1 MTPQEHRAPGS
12 HPGFRGLRS
21 IEGPAHGGAF
31 SISRDKARSSSD
43 NKATLHHAMPYPEI
57 HTDFSR
63 IPSPCYVMEEAR
75 LRANLETLKGVMD
88 ATGVKIICAL
98 KGFSFWRAFPLVREY
113 LPGAT
118 ASSLNETLLAS
129 RKMGGEVHVYA
140 PAYADDEIDRILG
153 LASHITFNSFTQWKR
168 FRGDTRTHPN
178 KPSPGIRV
186 NPEYSQVETDL
197 YNPCAP
203 FSRLGVVRSEFRE
216 DELDGIEGLH
226 VHALCEQG
234 SDAFEGLLG
243 AFEDKFGQ
251 YLSHMEWVNFGGGHH
266 ITRED
271 YDIPRLVRVLK
282 GFRERHPHLEVIL
295 EPGEAVGWRTGEL
308 VATVLDIV
316 RNGMDIAILDVSVS
330 AHMPD
335 CLEMP
340 YRPDIVGAAQPGEKP
355 HVYRIAGGSCLAGD
369 VLGDYG
375 FDEPLKTGDRIV
387 LLDMIH
393 YTMVKTSFFNGVKH
407 PSIAT
412 WKEDGT
418 LDIHRSFTYQQF
430 RDKLG

>member
-1 MTPQEHRAPGS
+1 MA
-12 HPGFRGLRS
+12 
-21 IEGPAHGGAF
+21 
-31 SISRDKARSSSD
+31 
-43 NKATLHHAMPYPEI
+43 YPTI
-57 HTDFSR
+57 RTDFTR
-63 IPSPCYVMEEAR
+63 VPSPCYVLEEAR

-88 ATGVKIICAL
+88 ATGAKIICAL
-98 KGFSFWRAFPLVREY
+98 KGFSYWRSFPLVRQY

-118 ASSLNETLLAS
+118 ASSLNEALLAS
-129 RKMGGEVHVYA
+129 REMGGEVHVYA
-140 PAYADDEIDRILG
+140 PVYADDEFGQILDMAG
-153 LASHITFNSFTQWKR
+153 HVTFNSFAQWVR
-168 FRGDTRTHPN
+168 FRDAVLAHPR

-203 FSRLGVVRSEFRE
+203 FSRLGVVRDEFRPE
-216 DELDGIEGLH
+216 MLDAIEGLH

-243 AFEDKFGQ
+243 AFEAKFGEF
-251 YLSHMEWVNFGGGHH
+251 LPRMKWVNFGGGHH

-271 YDIPRLVRVLK
+271 YDIPRLVRLLK
-282 GFRERHPHLEVIL
+282 DFRARHPHLEVIL

-308 VATVLDIV
+308 VATVLDVV

-340 YRPDIVGAAQPGEKP
+340 YRPEIVGAAEPGENP
-355 HVYRIAGGSCLAGD
+355 HTYRLGGGTCLAGD
-369 VLGDYG
+369 VLGDYS
-375 FDEPLKTGDRIV
+375 FDAPLRAGDRIV

-418 LDIHRSFTYQQF
+418 PELHRTFTYEQF

>member
-1 MTPQEHRAPGS
+1 
-12 HPGFRGLRS
+12 
-21 IEGPAHGGAF
+21 
-31 SISRDKARSSSD
+31 
-43 NKATLHHAMPYPEI
+43 MPYPEI
-57 HTDFSR
+57 RTDFAR
-63 IPSPCYVMEEAR
+63 VPSPCYVMEEAR
-75 LRANLETLKGVMD
+75 LRANLELLKSVMD
-88 ATGVKIICAL
+88 QTGIKIICAL
-98 KGFSFWRAFPLVREY
+98 KGFSFWRSFPLVREY

-118 ASSLNETLLAS
+118 ASSLNEALLAHHE
-129 RKMGGEVHVYA
+129 MQGEVHVYA
-140 PAYADDEIDRILG
+140 PAYGDDEIGAILD
-153 LASHITFNSFTQWKR
+153 LAGHISFNSFAQWER
-168 FRGDTRTHPN
+168 HRAATLAHPG

-203 FSRLGVVRSEFRE
+203 FSRLGVVRSQFRE
-216 DELDGIEGLH
+216 DLLEGIEGLH

-243 AFEDKFGQ
+243 AFEERFGQ
-251 YLSHMEWVNFGGGHH
+251 FLSRMRWVNFGGGHH

-271 YDIPRLVRVLK
+271 YDIPRLVRLLEDFK
-282 GFRERHPHLEVIL
+282 ARHPHLEVIL

-308 VATVLDIV
+308 VATVLDV
-316 RNGMDIAILDVSVS
+316 VTNGMDVALLDVSVS

-340 YRPDIVGAAQPGEKP
+340 YRPDIVGAGEPGEKA
-355 HVYRIAGGSCLAGD
+355 HTYRLGGGTCLAGD
-369 VLGDYG
+369 VLGDYS
-375 FDEPLKTGDRIV
+375 FDAPLKAGDRIV

-407 PSIAT
+407 PDIAT
-412 WKEDGT
+412 WTERGE
-418 LDIHRSFTYQQF
+418 LVVHRRFTYEQF